1 MSLTTISQPVSARTC
16 TIVVPC
22 YNEAVRLQ
30 PARFTEFLEQDE
42 HVNFLL
48 VNDGSRDDTLA
59 VLRHLEMQH
68 PDRIHVLDQQ
78 PNQGKAAA
86 VRNGLLTAMARGDS
100 AYVGFWDADL
110 ATPLYV
116 IPLLLD
122 KMLEDPHLEMV
133 FGSRVR
139 LLGHAIHRRPVRHYL
154 GRIFATVVS
163 TLLRMPIYDTQ
174 CGAKLFRITP
184 HLRQILELPFQS
196 RWIFDVEIIAR
207 FLAIHHRDTAY
218 VCHVIYEK
226 ALPSWEDVAGS
237 KVGPLD
243 FFKAFYELMRIEKA
257 YLRTPRK

>member
-1 MSLTTISQPVSARTC
+1 MAPESISARTC

-22 YNEAVRLQ
+22 YNEALRLQ
-30 PARFTEFLEQDE
+30 PHRFHEFLAQDE

-48 VNDGSRDDTLA
+48 VNDGSRDSTLS
-59 VLRHLEMQH
+59 VLRQLEIQH
-68 PDRIHVLDQQ
+68 PERIHVLDQQ

-86 VRNGLLTAMARGDS
+86 VRNGLLTAIARSDS

-110 ATPLYV
+110 ATPLWV
-116 IPLLLD
+116 IPQLLD

-139 LLGHAIHRRPVRHYL
+139 LLGHAIHRKPVRHYL

-174 CGAKLFRITP
+174 CGAKLFRIT
-184 HLRQILELPFQS
+184 LQFRQILEVPFQS

-218 VCHVIYEK
+218 VCNVIYEK
-226 ALPSWEDVAGS
+226 ALPVWEDVAGS

-243 FFKAFYELMRIEKA
+243 FFKAFYELMRIERA
-257 YLRTPRK
+257 YLRTPRR

>member
-1 MSLTTISQPVSARTC
+1 MTAIDRTC

-30 PARFTEFLEQDE
+30 PERFHEFLAQDD
-42 HVNFLL
+42 HVNFML
-48 VNDGSRDDTLA
+48 VNDGSRDDTIA
-59 VLRHLEMQH
+59 VLRRLEGRH
-68 PDRIHVLDQQ
+68 PERIHVVDQQ

-86 VRNGLLTAMARGDS
+86 VRNGMLAAMARNDS
-100 AYVGFWDADL
+100 TYVGFWDADL

-116 IPLLLD
+116 IPQLLD
-122 KMLEDPHLEMV
+122 KMLEDAHLEMV

-139 LLGHAIHRRPVRHYL
+139 LLGHAIHRKPVRHYL

-184 HLRQILELPFQS
+184 TLRLILAEPFLS

-207 FLAIHHRDTAY
+207 FLAVHDRNTAQA
-218 VCHVIYEK
+218 CNVIYEK
-226 ALPSWEDVAGS
+226 ALPEWEDVAGS

-257 YLRTPRK
+257 YLRTPRVHANAGGR